1 MKHEVLG
8 RITSDHHPIISDTNA
23 VKWGLTPFKF
33 ENMWLQHKDFKG
45 KISEMVASKVI
56 SRVRLA
62 IRS

>member
-45 KISEMVASKVI
+45 KFRRWWQEGHQQG
-56 SRVRLA
+56 
-62 IRS
+62 